1 MVKRLF
7 VYFLLSIFTVSAKA
21 QTETSDKVK
30 TYIEI
35 WSMHKSSTP
44 TIDTGEGK
52 GSEKYKTENGEV
64 IEFHSSIGAVNWFV
78 SNGWKL
84 ESEHMSTC
92 NDRTIKMYVVSK
104 EIPKERVKSKEN
116 LYLKK

>member
-1 MVKRLF
+1 MKKLF
-7 VYFLLSIFTVSAKA
+7 LVVILSLLVFNAKA
-21 QTETSDKVK
+21 QSKAEGTVK

-52 GSEKYKTENGEV
+52 GSETYKTEDGRV

-84 ESEHMSTC
+84 ESEHLALS
-92 NDRTIKMYVVSK
+92 NDRCVKMYVVSK
-104 EIPKERVKSKEN
+104 EVPIEQVKAKAN
-116 LYLKK
+116 NYIKK

>member
-1 MVKRLF
+1 M
-7 VYFLLSIFTVSAKA
+7 LLCIAVLDAKS
-21 QTETSDKVK
+21 QSENEELVK
-30 TYIEI
+30 TYVEI

-52 GSEKYKTENGEV
+52 GSETYKTESGRI

-78 SNGWKL
+78 CNGWKL

-104 EIPKERVKSKEN
+104 EVRKEQVMAKGN
-116 LYLKK
+116 LYIKKHN

>member
-1 MVKRLF
+1 MKYLF
-7 VYFLLSIFTVSAKA
+7 ILILSLWALNANAQSEAK
-21 QTETSDKVK
+21 ETVK

-104 EIPKERVKSKEN
+104 DVLKEQVKSKEN
-116 LYLKK
+116 KYIKK